1 MRMCVIDEHQNQPL
15 AYHLFGPELALTFF
29 PSFAM
34 LFEGKKYRVFT
45 LDHRGEERSRLS
57 KLLIDEGGQGWV
69 SELSTGP
76 PPNK

>member
-1 MRMCVIDEHQNQPL
+1 
-15 AYHLFGPELALTFF
+15 LFGPELALTFF

-57 KLLIDEGGQGWV
+57 FRHLLMRGGQG
-69 SELSTGP
+69 SLFPACLSGTVGSP
-76 PPNK
+76 PT